1 MLQTTECPRAVYLSS
16 DVIVTC
22 QTHNSSALD
31 IGLPTLSSVV
41 GESVPQHRLRR
52 LRATAPLPV
61 IELVD
66 ALAVRAHFAFQNHT
80 TSFAA

>member
-1 MLQTTECPRAVYLSS
+1 
-16 DVIVTC
+16 
-22 QTHNSSALD
+22 LD